1 MRGTI
6 PSNLCLMESGLK
18 PLESLVKKRQK
29 KFFEKMITERSE
41 MSDDPLMH
49 AINIVKEHN
58 KPVKTYI
65 ESVLNG
71 ENFVDSEINAMKEA
85 ITNAPPSATRSQ
97 TYLSLNPGLEVHP
110 MYTDCSTTIPDYLR
124 ITFTRFRISSHMLR
138 VETGRWSRTPREDRL
153 CQCGLDIQ
161 NESHVFV
168 CPLVRNFAET
178 FSKPCPTPKDFFED
192 TTPEDLKVLHQIL
205 DFLSNSNDS
214 SSD

>member
-1 MRGTI
+1 MLIFFATNYDAPFRVKKRVLEAAFLSTILYGCESWLKVSLKPVTAMYMKAVRALLGVRGTT
-6 PSNLCLMESGLK
+6 PSNLCLIESGLK
-18 PLESLVKKRQK
+18 PLECLVKKRQK

-58 KPVKTYI
+58 KPVKMYI

-110 MYTDCSTTIPDYLR
+110 MYTDC
-124 ITFTRFRISSHMLR
+124 
-138 VETGRWSRTPREDRL
+138 
-153 CQCGLDIQ
+153 
-161 NESHVFV
+161 
-168 CPLVRNFAET
+168 
-178 FSKPCPTPKDFFED
+178 
-192 TTPEDLKVLHQIL
+192 
-205 DFLSNSNDS
+205 
-214 SSD
+214 

>member
-1 MRGTI
+1 M
-6 PSNLCLMESGLK
+6 
-18 PLESLVKKRQK
+18 KKRQE
-29 KFFEKMITERSE
+29 KFFEKMIMERSE

-49 AINIVKEHN
+49 AINIVKKHN
-58 KPVKTYI
+58 KLLKTYI

-71 ENFVDSEINAMKEA
+71 ENFVDSEINVMKEA
-85 ITNAPPSATRSQ
+85 ITNAPPSATRSH
-97 TYLSLNPGLEVHP
+97 TYLSLNPRLEVHP
-110 MYTDCSTTIPDYLR
+110 IYTDCCTTIPDYLR

-161 NESHVFV
+161 NEGHVFV
-168 CPLVRNFAET
+168 CPMARNFAET

-214 SSD
+214 FSE